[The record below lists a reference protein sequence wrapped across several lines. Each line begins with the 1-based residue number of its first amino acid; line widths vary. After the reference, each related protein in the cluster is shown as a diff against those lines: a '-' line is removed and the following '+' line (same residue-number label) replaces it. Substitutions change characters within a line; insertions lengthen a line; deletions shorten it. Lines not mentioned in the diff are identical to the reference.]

1 MLRVDTRSERKKAKD
16 AKFQS
21 EPIGLIEKP
30 LKHIRERDGQWV
42 EDHKEGKHIIKG
54 KPHSW
59 VHGKLYAI
67 ARLAAKHG
75 KGALVQK
82 NCSIF

>member
-21 EPIGLIEKP
+21 EPTGLIEKP

-42 EDHKEGKHIIKG
+42 EDHKEGK
-54 KPHSW
+54 

-82 NCSIF
+82 IARSFK